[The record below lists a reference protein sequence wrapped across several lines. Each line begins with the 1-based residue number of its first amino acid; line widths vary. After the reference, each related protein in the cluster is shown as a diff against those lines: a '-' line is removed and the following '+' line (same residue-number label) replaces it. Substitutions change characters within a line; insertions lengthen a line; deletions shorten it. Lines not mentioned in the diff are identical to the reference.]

1 MTVTVELRVLHLLC
15 ARLCHDLVGP
25 VGAISNGIELVQEFG
40 ADMEKDAFDLIS
52 GSAKRVASELQF
64 FRVAYG
70 MAAGMAT
77 TVADVRTLAA
87 PYIEGGRVKLD
98 WPARPDDKTTV
109 IGDNPVKLALNM
121 TLLGVE
127 ALARGGTL
135 KVGIALTPK
144 PLITVVSAGEGVR
157 LEEETR
163 KAMDGTASVADLT
176 PRSVQGYFTARLADT
191 VGGALACE
199 SDGANALRL
208 TSTFRAGA

>member
-1 MTVTVELRVLHLLC
+1 MSITVELRVLHLLC

-40 ADMEKDAFDLIS
+40 ADMEKDAFDLIA

-70 MAAGMAT
+70 MASGMAT
-77 TVADVRTLAA
+77 TVADARTLAA

-109 IGDNPVKLALNM
+109 IGDNPVKLVLNM

-127 ALARGGTL
+127 ALARGGTI
-135 KVGIALTPK
+135 KVDVALAPS
-144 PLITVVSAGEGVR
+144 PQITVAAMGEGVR

-163 KAMDGTASVADLT
+163 KALNGAAAVAELT
-176 PRSVQGYFTARLADT
+176 PRSVQGYFTARLAES

-208 TSTFRAGA
+208 SSGFRPSV

>member
-25 VGAISNGIELVQEFG
+25 IGAISNGIELVQEFG
-40 ADMEKDAFDLIS
+40 ADMEKDAFDLIA

-70 MAAGMAT
+70 LAAGMAT
-77 TVADVRTLAA
+77 TVADARNLAA
-87 PYIEGGRVKLD
+87 PYVEGGRVKLD
-98 WPARPDDKTTV
+98 WPAQPDDKTTV

-127 ALARGGTL
+127 ALARGGEL
-135 KVGIALTPK
+135 KVAIALTPS
-144 PLITVVSAGEGVR
+144 PQITVAAVGDGVR

-163 KAMDGTASVADLT
+163 KAMDGTASIDELT
-176 PRSVQGYFTARLADT
+176 PRSVQGYFTARLAES
-191 VGGALACE
+191 VGGALQCE
-199 SDGANALRL
+199 TDGAKTLRL
-208 TSTFRAGA
+208 TSAFRSGA

>member
-40 ADMEKDAFDLIS
+40 ADMEKDAFDLIA
-52 GSAKRVASELQF
+52 GSAKRVAGELQF

-70 MAAGMAT
+70 LAAGMAT
-77 TVADVRTLAA
+77 TVADARTLAV

-98 WPARPDDKTTV
+98 WPVQPDDKTAV

-121 TLLGVE
+121 ALLGVE

-135 KVGIALTPK
+135 RVTAGLK
-144 PLITVVSAGEGVR
+144 PSPQITVVATGEGVR
-157 LEEETR
+157 LDEETR
-163 KAMDGTASVADLT
+163 KALEGATTVAELT
-176 PRSVQGYFTARLADT
+176 PRSVQGYFTARLAEA
-191 VGGALACE
+191 VGGALACQA
-199 SDGANALRL
+199 DGANALRL
-208 TSTFRAGA
+208 TSSFRPGA

>member
-40 ADMEKDAFDLIS
+40 ADMEKDAFDLIA
-52 GSAKRVASELQF
+52 GSAKRVANELQL

-70 MAAGMAT
+70 LAAGMAT
-77 TVADVRTLAA
+77 TVADARGLVA

-135 KVGIALTPK
+135 RVEAALTPK
-144 PLITVVSAGEGVR
+144 PQVTVLATGEGVR
-157 LEEETR
+157 LDEETR
-163 KAMDGTASVADLT
+163 KALNGSATVAELT
-176 PRSVQGYFTARLADT
+176 PRSVQGYFTARLAES
-191 VGGALACE
+191 VGGTIVCD
-199 SDGANALRL
+199 SDGPNTLRL
-208 TSTFRAGA
+208 SSGFRPGI

>member
-40 ADMEKDAFDLIS
+40 ADMEKDAFELIA
-52 GSAKRVASELQF
+52 GSAKRVANELQF

-70 MAAGMAT
+70 LAAGMAT
-77 TVADVRTLAA
+77 TVADARTLAA
-87 PYIEGGRVKLD
+87 PYITGGRVKLD
-98 WPARPDDKTTV
+98 WPARGDDKTTV

-127 ALARGGTL
+127 ALARGGT
-135 KVGIALTPK
+135 VGVTVTLSPS
-144 PLITVVSAGEGVR
+144 PLVTVVAIGEGAR

-163 KAMDGTASVADLT
+163 KALDGMVGVAELT
-176 PRSVQGYFTARLADT
+176 PRSVQGYFTARLAES
-191 VGGALACE
+191 VGGALKCQA
-199 SDGANALRL
+199 DGANTLRL
-208 TSTFRAGA
+208 TSAFRPGA

>member
-1 MTVTVELRVLHLLC
+1 MTVTIELRVLHLLC

-40 ADMEKDAFDLIS
+40 ADMEKDAFDLIA

-77 TVADVRTLAA
+77 TVADARTLAA

-98 WPARPDDKTTV
+98 WPAGPDDKTTI

-163 KAMDGTASVADLT
+163 KAMAGAASVADLT
-176 PRSVQGYFTARLADT
+176 PRSVQGYFTARLAEV

-199 SDGANALRL
+199 ADGANALRL
-208 TSTFRAGA
+208 TSAFRAGS